1 MQCGI
6 GVSINSQA
14 QQQAGKIKDFFFVC
28 LPLKLPAC
36 INRSSP
42 HLFSPQSFDTQ
53 ERHRKGTGMCRQ
65 IEKEK
70 KRETRIRKLK

>member
-6 GVSINSQA
+6 GASINSQA
-14 QQQAGKIKDFFFVC
+14 QQQAGKIKDFFFC

-42 HLFSPQSFDTQ
+42 HLFSPSDLL
-53 ERHRKGTGMCRQ
+53 HRKGTGMLKTDR
-65 IEKEK
+65 EGKK